1 MENGELEMEWRRINT
16 EELQAERGNP
26 IPIPAAS
33 SELGS
38 ADTIIVVSALTIYVI
53 SSRLTKKM
61 E

>member
-1 MENGELEMEWRRINT
+1 MEWRRINT